1 MEKFITLKGIAAPL
15 PMINVDT
22 DMIIPKQ
29 FLKTIKRSGLGKNLF
44 HELRFDIQGNIKN
57 DFVLNWDPYKKA
69 TILIAGD
76 NFGCGSSREHAP
88 WSLLDFG
95 FKCIV
100 APSFADIFYNNCF
113 KNGIL
118 PIRLNQEKVNIL
130 MTEAKNKN
138 QLTINLDEQ
147 KIILAGENVIE
158 FNIDPF
164 RKKCLI
170 EGLDDIGLTL
180 QKKDKISK
188 YEESIKSS
196 QPWIILVSNKK
207 IKFNDLKS
215 NSIVGTSSYR
225 REYQLKNKRTDLNYK
240 LIRGNVDT
248 RIKKM
253 ENGDYD
259 AIILSKAGIDSLKIN
274 DKITEEFETDD
285 LIPCAGQGII
295 AIQCKDNDVEI
306 KKLLEKI
313 NDNHSRIRANTE
325 REVLKTLEGDCD
337 TAVGAFSNID
347 GNNISL
353 SAELFSVDGKHRYFI
368 KDTKDINLA
377 KELGREVG
385 EALKF
390 QSKGSY
396 KR

>member
-1 MEKFITLKGIAAPL
+1 MKREKIIIGSRGSSLAMIYAENVKAKLKEVFSKEIEIKKIVTTGDENQKDRLSNLGGKGLFSKKIEDELLENNIDIAVHALKDMPS
-15 PMINVDT
+15 IET
-22 DMIIPKQ
+22 DGLETNY
-29 FLKTIKRSGLGKNLF
+29 FLKRNSPN
-44 HELRFDIQGNIKN
+44 E
-57 DFVLNWDPYKKA
+57 
-69 TILIAGD
+69 
-76 NFGCGSSREHAP
+76 
-88 WSLLDFG
+88 
-95 FKCIV
+95 
-100 APSFADIFYNNCF
+100 
-113 KNGIL
+113 
-118 PIRLNQEKVNIL
+118 
-130 MTEAKNKN
+130 
-138 QLTINLDEQ
+138 
-147 KIILAGENVIE
+147 
-158 FNIDPF
+158 
-164 RKKCLI
+164 
-170 EGLDDIGLTL
+170 
-180 QKKDKISK
+180 
-188 YEESIKSS
+188 
-196 QPWIILVSNKK
+196 ILVSNKK
-207 IKFNDLKS
+207 IKFNDLKP

-225 REYQLKNKRTDLNYK
+225 REYQLKNKRTDLNYR

-295 AIQCKDNDVEI
+295 AIQSKDNDVEI

-385 EALKF
+385 EALKS